1 LAGIHDDPEEGQVF
15 EQALEVDPFQP
26 SFDLLKPSHGR
37 SKAGRVGRGKE
48 QAFIGGSGFSIGRT
62 LTHTASGH
70 GFLNLYANDVM
81 GAYADNSG
89 SIAVTI
95 KRIE

>member
-1 LAGIHDDPEEGQVF
+1 MMRLIGERFTHPNSSP
-15 EQALEVDPFQP
+15 LN
-26 SFDLLKPSHGR
+26 
-37 SKAGRVGRGKE
+37 
-48 QAFIGGSGFSIGRT
+48 FIGGSGFSIGRT

-89 SIAVTI
+89 SIAVAI

>member
-1 LAGIHDDPEEGQVF
+1 MSPPAIRRTTPGKPTKPERPGT
-15 EQALEVDPFQP
+15 
-26 SFDLLKPSHGR
+26 LKPH
-37 SKAGRVGRGKE
+37 
-48 QAFIGGSGFSIGRT
+48 
-62 LTHTASGH
+62 
-70 GFLNLYANDVM
+70 LNLYANDVM